1 MKYKLIQNSSNIE
14 NFRYE
19 VELTEEQ
26 YLEYLQ
32 NPDNFLTYNEEDLN
46 WVNIPVDSTIGPT
59 TFTSSIS

>member
-32 NPDNFLTYNEEDLN
+32 NPDNFLTYNGEDLN
-46 WVNIPVDSTIGPT
+46 WVSIPVDSTIGPT